1 MKFWLFFYIAYEII
15 NGSVELIYRVDQFY
29 GLGYLLRRSFY
40 EKNIKDSFKECCS
53 KRLDLFYINFFLKN
67 IFSRVWNKWT
77 FSDKSSF
84 LMPDVS
90 RIFRRPLEGNRMNP
104 TYVETLFN
112 RKRKTSL

>member
-1 MKFWLFFYIAYEII
+1 MLFET
-15 NGSVELIYRVDQFY
+15 V
-29 GLGYLLRRSFY
+29 
-40 EKNIKDSFKECCS
+40 
-53 KRLDLFYINFFLKN
+53 DLFYVNFFLKN
-67 IFSRVWNKWT
+67 IFSRVWDKWT

-112 RKRKTSL
+112 QKRKTSLWVLQRTN